1 MSLFDEIAEEQK
13 ATTANRCVFR
23 RLREELSEEDYADF
37 EKAIADSAITNAAIS
52 RALKRR
58 GVKAD
63 PKGISSHRKGICACT
78 R

>member
-1 MSLFDEIAEEQK
+1 MGLFDEIAEEQK
-13 ATTANRCVFR
+13 ATNPNRCPYR
-23 RLREELSEEDYADF
+23 RLREELSDEDFADF
-37 EKAIADSAITNAAIS
+37 AKAVDDPNITTSAIT

-63 PKGISSHRKGICACT
+63 PKGIASHRKGVCACS